1 MSVFDKDLFDTGLA
15 KRKATLGE
23 KYVEQSLVKADEF
36 TRPFQETMTAWWW
49 GFGWGD
55 EVIDAKTRSMMNLA
69 MLGAMGRIHEW
80 ELHCRGGL
88 NNGISKEEIRAI
100 IHCVGIYGGVPLS
113 LECFRAAKKV
123 FAERNI
129 E

>member
-23 KYVEQSLVKADEF
+23 KYVEQSLAKADEF

-80 ELHCRGGL
+80 ELHCRGGSIMVL
-88 NNGISKEEIRAI
+88 
-100 IHCVGIYGGVPLS
+100 
-113 LECFRAAKKV
+113 AKKKYELLYIVLV
-123 FAERNI
+123 FMEACHCL
-129 E
+129 

>member
-23 KYVEQSLVKADEF
+23 EYVEQSLANADEF
-36 TRPFQETMTAWWW
+36 TRPFQEAMTAWCW

-69 MLGAMGRIHEW
+69 MLGAMGRIHGW
-80 ELHCRGGL
+80 ELPSGG
-88 NNGISKEEIRAI
+88 GQ
-100 IHCVGIYGGVPLS
+100 
-113 LECFRAAKKV
+113 
-123 FAERNI
+123 
-129 E
+129 

>member
-36 TRPFQETMTAWWW
+36 TRPFQETMTAWWQS
-49 GFGWGD
+49 FGWGD
-55 EVIDAKTRSMMNLA
+55 EVIDAKTRSIMNPA

-88 NNGISKEEIRAI
+88 NNGVSK
-100 IHCVGIYGGVPLS
+100 
-113 LECFRAAKKV
+113 
-123 FAERNI
+123 
-129 E
+129 

>member
-23 KYVEQSLVKADEF
+23 EYVEQSLANADEF
-36 TRPFQETMTAWWW
+36 TRPFQEAMTAWCW

-88 NNGISKEEIRAI
+88 NNGVSK
-100 IHCVGIYGGVPLS
+100 
-113 LECFRAAKKV
+113 
-123 FAERNI
+123 
-129 E
+129 

>member
-80 ELHCRGGL
+80 ELHCRGGF
-88 NNGISKEEIRAI
+88 NNGVSK
-100 IHCVGIYGGVPLS
+100 
-113 LECFRAAKKV
+113 
-123 FAERNI
+123 
-129 E
+129 

>member
-1 MSVFDKDLFDTGLA
+1 MRVFDKDLFDTGLA

-23 KYVEQSLVKADEF
+23 EYVEQSLAKADEF
-36 TRPFQETMTAWWW
+36 TRPFQEAMTAWCW

-80 ELHCRGGL
+80 NLHCRGAL
-88 NNGISKEEIRAI
+88 NNGVGKEEIRAI
-100 IHCVGIYGGVPLS
+100 IHCGGIYGGVQLS

-123 FAERNI
+123 FAQRNI

>member
-15 KRKATLGE
+15 KREATLGKE
-23 KYVEQSLVKADEF
+23 YVEQSLAKADEF
-36 TRPFQETMTAWWW
+36 TRPFQVAMTAWCW

-80 ELHCRGGL
+80 ELHCRGAL
-88 NNGISKEEIRAI
+88 NNGVSKEEIRAI

-113 LECFRAAKKV
+113 LECFRATQKV